1 MSENETA
8 KSINDAAAEWVARID
23 RAPDDAEL
31 EAALANWLSG
41 DERRRGA
48 YFRARAAWRMLD
60 RASVLKTSALKAGYG
75 ESNRRK
81 ALGKVVIR
89 RRFALAASGLAASLT
104 LVFAGPYVLQ
114 APSGMG
120 QITQITTTVGE
131 IRRMPLE
138 DGSMAE
144 INTNSR
150 MAVKLEPDIRRI
162 TLEQGEA
169 FFQVAHDAARPFVVS
184 AGDVRVE
191 AVGTAF
197 SVKRSGKGA
206 EVQVTEGKVAIWDAA
221 GAEGKRLVA
230 AGSRAILSGS
240 GNDEEGA
247 EDVVF
252 AADDI
257 DRSLA
262 WRNGQLIF
270 EGDTLFEAVEEL
282 NRYNRIQV
290 RVENAELGAEKLVGR
305 FRTNEPEAFAKAAA
319 TMLGAQME
327 TDSDTIKLTRK

>member
-1 MSENETA
+1 MSEHETA

-23 RAPDDAEL
+23 RAPDDADL

-48 YFRARAAWRMLD
+48 YLRARAAWGMLD
-60 RASVLKTSALKAGYG
+60 RGSVLKTGPGADNWERASG
-75 ESNRRK
+75 N
-81 ALGKVVIR
+81 VVFR
-89 RRFALAASGLAASLT
+89 RRAAIVAGSLAASAAL
-104 LVFAGPYVLQ
+104 LIAGFHVLQ

-150 MAVKLEPDIRRI
+150 MAVKLDADIRRI

-197 SVKRSGKGA
+197 SVRRSGNGA
-206 EVQVTEGKVAIWDAA
+206 EVQVTEGKVAVWDAA
-221 GAEGKRLVA
+221 EAGGKRLVA
-230 AGSRAILSGS
+230 AGSRAVLYGS
-240 GNDEEGA
+240 GNNEEGV
-247 EDVVF
+247 EDIVL

-257 DRSLA
+257 DRNLA
-262 WRNGQLIF
+262 WRHGQLIF
-270 EGDTLFEAVEEL
+270 EGDTLFEAVDEL
-282 NRYNRIQV
+282 NRYNRTQV
-290 RVENAELGAEKLVGR
+290 RVENSELGAEKLVGR

-319 TMLGAQME
+319 AMLGAQME

>member
-1 MSENETA
+1 MSEHETA
-8 KSINDAAAEWVARID
+8 KSINDAAAEWVARVD
-23 RAPDDAEL
+23 RAPDDEEV

-48 YFRARAAWRMLD
+48 YFRAQAAWSMLD
-60 RASVLKTSALKAGYG
+60 RASVLKTGYG
-75 ESNRRK
+75 SDNRER
-81 ALGKVVIR
+81 ASGNVIFR
-89 RRFALAASGLAASLT
+89 RRFAVLAGAFAASAAL
-104 LVFAGPYVLQ
+104 FIAGFHVLQ

-120 QITQITTTVGE
+120 QVTQITTTVGE

-138 DGSMAE
+138 DGTMAE

-150 MAVKLEPDIRRI
+150 MAVKLEADIRRI

-197 SVKRSGKGA
+197 SVRRAGNGA
-206 EVQVTEGKVAIWDAA
+206 EVQVTEGTVAVWDAA
-221 GAEGKRLVA
+221 EAGGKRLVT
-230 AGSRAILSGS
+230 AGSRAVLSGS
-240 GNDEEGA
+240 GADEEGV
-247 EDVVF
+247 EGVVS

-257 DRSLA
+257 DRNLA
-262 WRNGQLIF
+262 WRHGQLIF
-270 EGDTLFEAVEEL
+270 EGDTLLEAVDEL

-290 RVENAELGAEKLVGR
+290 RVENPELSAEKLVGR

-319 TMLGAQME
+319 AMLGAQME
-327 TDSDTIKLTRK
+327 TDSDTITLTRK